1 MRLGTALLVTLLVSV
16 VGAPTHA
23 QTVSPEL
30 EEAYYAWDRGEYVAA
45 LEGYLAALNGRAG
58 DRLKDGIALLTG
70 ELYEV
75 TELTDAGSDIRV
87 SPDGRHGTYAVGR
100 GTEPSIA
107 LFELRDTPRVL
118 STFEGHSPTMSSIG
132 TVAFLR
138 VERTGD
144 MAAAQ
149 QALLDASG
157 ARGDR
162 AAFLEAEA
170 EIGWIE
176 ALNTSLWIRDIQTG
190 TEREVF
196 LGDIV
201 PVGMTYSSDGRTL
214 FLAAGRLGENRTN
227 DIYAVRAFRLVPET
241 ALAGRGFKASPQA
254 IPGGRYLLY
263 QRPSENLLPQAPGT
277 ERFADDEGGGFALVD
292 LQEEEV
298 YGFAGTGP
306 VYSASG
312 TVLAF
317 MTQGSDS
324 WTIEAASV
332 EPMTVAPRRAM
343 QSTTVVL
350 RSSSPITSLAVS
362 PDGSLIAYQKRVHEN
377 WEIFVSPTDGSMEER
392 QVSSEIQ
399 HDLFPRFLS
408 GNRILAAKGEGRH
421 RRSFIYDLR
430 NGSVTKLF
438 HNNTVRTIAPEYEW
452 EVGGGG
458 SKVVIV
464 SERDGD
470 TVSPERGVY
479 VVDLARTVTKEAVR
493 ERLER
498 NLAAERRLM
507 AHGEMMFASV
517 RDDITAIADQISV
530 NRIYRYEAGLFAF
543 GSKYITEPGNAQAI
557 DYLTT
562 TLEGFGYSPE
572 LQWFEPQPGVT
583 SANVIVRIE
592 GSTDPELVCVVSSHF
607 DSVRR
612 GPGADDNTSGAAAL
626 IEAARVLAG
635 RALPISIELAFFTG
649 EEAGLLGSREY
660 VRRAVEDEKQIVC
673 ALNNDM
679 IGWANDHR
687 LDNTIRYSNPGIRDV
702 QHAATAL
709 FSDLITYDALYYKNT
724 DAHSYYEVYGDI
736 VGGIG
741 SYPVLGN
748 PNYHEASDRLST
760 INHQL
765 VAEVSRTTVA
775 TIMLLASSPARL
787 SGLEVR
793 RSRVGVQLT
802 WAAAA
807 ESGVEDYR
815 LRYTRADGSEAE
827 EQVTMLAGEAPR
839 ALLEDVLTGSQIG
852 VKAVNRRGLESWDW
866 AWITVP

>member
-1 MRLGTALLVTLLVSV
+1 MRLGNALLVILPVSL
-16 VGAPTHA
+16 VGAPTRA

-58 DRLKDGIALLTG
+58 DRLKDEIALLTG

-87 SPDGRHGTYAVGR
+87 SPDGRHGAYAVGR

-107 LFELRDTPRVL
+107 LFELGETPRVL

-138 VERTGD
+138 VERTD
-144 MAAAQ
+144 DLAAAE
-149 QALLDASG
+149 QALLDAS
-157 ARGDR
+157 ARRDR
-162 AAFLEAEA
+162 AAFLQAQV
-170 EIGWIE
+170 EIRWIE
-176 ALNTSLWIRDIQTG
+176 ALNTSLWIRDVETG
-190 TEREVF
+190 AEREVF
-196 LGDIV
+196 LGNIV
-201 PVGMTYSSDGRTL
+201 PVDMSYSSDGRTL
-214 FLAAGRLGENRTN
+214 FLAAGRRGENRAN
-227 DIYAVRAFRLVPET
+227 GIYAVQAFRLAPET
-241 ALAGRGFKASPQA
+241 ILAGRGFKASPQA

-263 QRPSENLLPQAPGT
+263 LRPSENPLPQAPGS
-277 ERFADDEGGGFALVD
+277 ERFSDGEGGGFTLVD

-306 VYSASG
+306 VFSASG
-312 TVLAF
+312 NVLAF
-317 MTQGSDS
+317 MTEGNDD
-324 WTIEAASV
+324 WAIEVVSV
-332 EPMTVAPRRAM
+332 EPLSVIRGRAM

-350 RSSSPITSLAVS
+350 RSSSPVTNLALS
-362 PDGSLIAYQKRVHEN
+362 PNGSLVAYQKRVHEN
-377 WEIFVSPTDGSMEER
+377 WEIFVSTTDGSMEER
-392 QVSSEIQ
+392 QVSNEIQ

-408 GNRILAAKGEGRH
+408 ASRILAVKGEGRH

-458 SKVVIV
+458 SKIVIV

-479 VVDLARTVTKEAVR
+479 VVDLARTVAKEAVR
-493 ERLER
+493 DRLER

-507 AHGEMMFASV
+507 ADGEMMFAPV
-517 RDDITAIADQISV
+517 RDGIAAVVDQVSV
-530 NRIYRYEAGLFAF
+530 NRIYRYEADLFAF
-543 GSKYITEPGNAQAI
+543 GSKYVTEPGNAQAI
-557 DYLTT
+557 HYLTT
-562 TLEGFGYSPE
+562 MLEGFGYSPE

-612 GPGADDNTSGAAAL
+612 SPGADDDTSGTAAL
-626 IEAARVLAG
+626 LEAARVLAG
-635 RALPISIELAFFTG
+635 KALPISIELAFFTG

-660 VRRAVEDEKQIVC
+660 VRRAVEDGKQIVC

-702 QHAATAL
+702 QHAAAAL

-724 DAHSYYEVYGDI
+724 DAHAYYEVYGDI

-748 PNYHEASDRLST
+748 PNYHQASDRLST

-807 ESGVEDYR
+807 ESDVEDYR

-827 EQVTMLAGEAPR
+827 EQITMLAREAPR

-852 VKAVNRRGLESWDW
+852 VKAINRRGLEGWDW
-866 AWITVP
+866 AWITAP